1 MIRLS
6 LSKLI
11 LVVCALALL
20 MALLPRALAIEDR
33 YPDRIRPYAGN
44 PRYWQYKGKPVL
56 LLGGSKDDNLFQIP
70 DLKQHLD
77 ELVRAGGNYI
87 RTTMSV
93 CKDGEFEV
101 EPFKQLPNGKY
112 DLNEWNEE
120 YWKRFETML
129 NLTRDRDIIVQIEIW
144 AFHDFFGQHWEK
156 NPWNPKNNVNYNIA
170 NTMLAVSYPDPMKQ
184 MHGFFFTVPNLN
196 SDPLVFRLQQK
207 FVDKILGYT
216 IRHQHVLYCM
226 TDEIHPLYSPEWG
239 WYWAEYIKGTGNLV
253 GNPSETTE
261 LFWTPDIKAGQHRA
275 CLDFP
280 ELYTFFEAS
289 QNSFNKKGQDNW
301 DDLQFVY
308 NYLAK
313 NPRPINH
320 VKIRGAEATSD
331 RSDKSDPSDKA
342 DTARIAPDSGAL
354 APFWQ
359 NIIGGSASSRFD
371 CPPAGIG
378 LNGLA
383 QAHIKSVRLLMR
395 ELDIFRCTPD
405 SASKLLSNREANEAY
420 VACIA
425 GEQYAVYFPNGG
437 SVNLDL
443 SAAKDTFAVKWLDIG
458 NTKWQAAETIKGG
471 GSIPLK
477 TPGSGHWLALLT
489 KKKEEK

>member
-1 MIRLS
+1 MFHCRAGIRLIVAFAFIV
-6 LSKLI
+6 LTLGRAP
-11 LVVCALALL
+11 LNAL
-20 MALLPRALAIEDR
+20 EDR
-33 YPDRIRPYAGN
+33 YPERIKPYGKN
-44 PRYWQYKGKPVL
+44 PRYWQYKGKPIL
-56 LLGGSKDDNLFQIP
+56 LLGGTKDDNLFQIP
-70 DLKQHLD
+70 NLKQHLD

-87 RTTMSV
+87 RNTMSV
-93 CKDGEFEV
+93 RKDGEFEV

-144 AFHDFFGQHWEK
+144 AFHDFFGEPWEK
-156 NPWNPKNNVNYNIA
+156 NPWNPKNNVNYSIA
-170 NTMLAVSYPDPMKQ
+170 NTMLAVSYPNPMKQ
-184 MHGFFFTVPNLN
+184 MHAFFFTVPNLN
-196 SDPLVFRLQQK
+196 SDPLVFKLQQK

-261 LFWTPDIKAGQHRA
+261 MFWTPDIKAEQHRA
-275 CLDFP
+275 GLDFP

-289 QNSFNKKGQDNW
+289 QNSFNKPGQDNW

-308 NYLAK
+308 NYLTK

-320 VKIRGAEATSD
+320 VKVYGAESVSD
-331 RSDKSDPSDKA
+331 RSDRSDGS
-342 DTARIAPDSGAL
+342 DSGGQALHRDAL
-354 APFWQ
+354 ARFWR
-359 NIIGGSASSRFD
+359 NIIGASASSRFD

-378 LNGLA
+378 LNELA
-383 QAHIKSVRLLMR
+383 QAHIKSMRLLMR

-405 SASKLLSNREANEAY
+405 SASKLLSDREVNEAY
-420 VACIA
+420 LTCIA
-425 GEQYAVYFPNGG
+425 GEQYAVYFPDGG

-443 SAAKDTFAVKWLDIG
+443 SAVKDTFAVKWLDIG
-458 NTKWQAAETIKGG
+458 NTKWQSAPQGGVKGG
-471 GSIPLK
+471 SSIPLK

-489 KKKEEK
+489 KKREEK